1 MSRRPAKSIYG
12 SPSFTNTVYKE
23 IHTSVHTTETGIGPS
38 DFTNLLQDYIGLVD
52 ITSKLIKQFFPAA
65 IISSTI
71 IADMAAN
78 LTLSPS
84 LFTRL
89 LWAQRN
95 KGTKFL
101 AASSVHLAQLKDI
114 YIEHDMNWMND
125 PVLKL
130 IDWSAL

>member
-23 IHTSVHTTETGIGPS
+23 IHTRVQESSEIDPS
-38 DFTNLLQDYIGLVD
+38 DFTNLLQGYIGLVE
-52 ITSKLIKQFFPAA
+52 ITAKLIKQFFPAA
-65 IISSTI
+65 IVSSTV
-71 IADMAAN
+71 IADMGAK

-95 KGTKFL
+95 KGTKF
-101 AASSVHLAQLKDI
+101 ATASISHLTQLKDI
-114 YIEHDMNWMND
+114 YIEHDMNWTND

-130 IDWSAL
+130 IDWSS

>member
-23 IHTSVHTTETGIGPS
+23 IQTRVQESAEIGPS
-38 DFTNLLQDYIGLVD
+38 EFTNLLQDYIGLVD
-52 ITSKLIKQFFPAA
+52 ITSKLIKQFFPGA
-65 IISSTI
+65 IISSSI
-71 IADMAAN
+71 VAAMGAN
-78 LTLSPS
+78 LNLSPS

-89 LWAQRN
+89 MWAQRN
-95 KGTKFL
+95 KGTKFA
-101 AASSVHLAQLKDI
+101 AASKIHLTQLKDI

-130 IDWSAL
+130 IDWSS

>member
-12 SPSFTNTVYKE
+12 SPSYTNTVYVETE
-23 IHTSVHTTETGIGPS
+23 IISSPAKNEAVPVDLTA
-38 DFTNLLQDYIGLVD
+38 LLQNYIGLVD
-52 ITSKLIKQFFPAA
+52 ITAKLIKQFFPGA
-65 IISSTI
+65 IVSSTI
-71 IADMAAN
+71 IADMGAN

-89 LWAQRN
+89 QWAVRN
-95 KGTKFL
+95 KGTKFS
-101 AASSVHLAQLKDI
+101 AASKIHLSQLKDI

-130 IDWSAL
+130 IDWNAL